1 MSGTPKPE
9 ELLAGTEADAAAR
22 TPGKQA
28 GSKEIWV
35 KPEIT
40 SFLSISEAQG
50 INCNPLDGTSNCT
63 YT

>member
-1 MSGTPKPE
+1 MSGTPKSE
-9 ELLAGTEADAAAR
+9 GQRVGTEDGGADQ
-22 TPGKQA
+22 TPGNQT
-28 GSKEIWV
+28 GVKETWI

>member
-1 MSGTPKPE
+1 MSGRPKPE
-9 ELLAGTEADAAAR
+9 GQRVGTKAGAAEPTLGNA
-22 TPGKQA
+22 TD
-28 GSKEIWV
+28 SKEVWV
-35 KPEIT
+35 KPEII

>member
-1 MSGTPKPE
+1 MSGKPKPE
-9 ELLAGTEADAAAR
+9 GQIVRALSDSATQAAGNES
-22 TPGKQA
+22 GI
-28 GSKEIWV
+28 KETWV